1 MAETPLIFSHNPKHR
16 PQSPQRQGSL
26 PSSASCHPP
35 LSSLRQNTT
44 FCSNDDGSRRPVLEL
59 LYNGVMGIVH
69 IFCYINLKDTPSR
82 KRMTFFYTISFAE
95 NSTMIAVWFVEVS
108 SHGLSH
114 RETINKTPNSEKA
127 KLRLIFAFKLPHL
140 KPKPKPKHN
149 INKNHHPT
157 RPVSPSQHSL
167 LSRKHRLI
175 HPLSLLPPRALQ
187 MQQAYQLWF
196 LVTMIFSVEALWMIG
211 LCSLIGYYAF
221 LHPDHSR
228 IVTGRNQASW
238 RE

>member
-1 MAETPLIFSHNPKHR
+1 MAENYPTSFRGRKLPSHFVAETPLIFSHNPKHR

-26 PSSASCHPP
+26 PSNASCHPP
-35 LSSLRQNTT
+35 ISSLRQNTT

-127 KLRLIFAFKLPHL
+127 KLRLIFAFKLSHL
-140 KPKPKPKHN
+140 KPKPKH

-157 RPVSPSQHSL
+157 RPVSPFTTLTSL
-167 LSRKHRLI
+167 PRTPTHPS
-175 HPLSLLPPRALQ
+175 PLSCRRARCR
-187 MQQAYQLWF
+187 
-196 LVTMIFSVEALWMIG
+196 
-211 LCSLIGYYAF
+211 CSRRTSCG
-221 LHPDHSR
+221 
-228 IVTGRNQASW
+228 SW
-238 RE
+238 